1 MLYKT
6 ALVGCVFSLLILVLF
21 LLCLDAIG
29 VKEEGLVA
37 HWPLDGDAKDASGN
51 GHDGVIQGAKW
62 VDGTTGKAAEFDGGG
77 SWMNGGRKPSL
88 EVSPMSCMFWMR
100 PEHDLD
106 SKDPRFNIVY
116 HAKGPMFAF
125 NKNPAANE
133 PIGPKNTIRC
143 WVDTIGKVSKGTLFT
158 KRNEWKAGVWYHL
171 ACTYD
176 EKELILYEDGQE
188 TGRTKATGAIG
199 PRSSEFRVAKPFAG
213 AIDEVKLYDRAL
225 SRPEIRDF
233 SGLAVD
239 FLSKLPIKWGEIK
252 QQLD

>member
-6 ALVGCVFSLLILVLF
+6 AFVGHVFSLLILVLF

-62 VDGTTGKAAEFDGGG
+62 VDGHTGKAAEFDGDKG
-77 SWMNGGRKPSL
+77 WMNGSRKKSL

-100 PEHDLD
+100 PGHDLGP
-106 SKDPRFNIVY
+106 KDPRFNIVY

-213 AIDEVKLYDRAL
+213 AIDEVKLYNRAL
-225 SRPEIRDF
+225 SHPEILIS

-252 QQLD
+252 RQLD